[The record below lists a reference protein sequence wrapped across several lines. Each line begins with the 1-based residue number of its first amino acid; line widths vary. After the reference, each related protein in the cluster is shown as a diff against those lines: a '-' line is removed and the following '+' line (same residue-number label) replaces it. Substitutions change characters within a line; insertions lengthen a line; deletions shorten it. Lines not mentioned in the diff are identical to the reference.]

1 MNIAGILYEQDM
13 EARLERK
20 KTNLYSKQT
29 LLVACFRR
37 YVFYAF
43 HGRFVRSI
51 TDQKQNPLIDQ
62 KSQGVSVHVR
72 EAQNNPIDTAYGFR
86 GIPT

>member
-1 MNIAGILYEQDM
+1 MTIGTQMFSLSSKNAWINNRTLLIAYKFVMNIAGILYEQDM

-51 TDQKQNPLIDQ
+51 TD
-62 KSQGVSVHVR
+62 
-72 EAQNNPIDTAYGFR
+72 
-86 GIPT
+86 

>member
-1 MNIAGILYEQDM
+1 MNIAGILYEQYM

-20 KTNLYSKQT
+20 KANLYSRQT
-29 LLVACFRR
+29 MLVACFTH

-51 TDQKQNPLIDQ
+51 TD
-62 KSQGVSVHVR
+62 
-72 EAQNNPIDTAYGFR
+72 
-86 GIPT
+86 

>member
-1 MNIAGILYEQDM
+1 MTIGTQMFSLSSKNAWINNRTLLIAYKFVMNIAGILYEQDM

-20 KTNLYSKQT
+20 KANLYSKQT

-51 TDQKQNPLIDQ
+51 TD
-62 KSQGVSVHVR
+62 
-72 EAQNNPIDTAYGFR
+72 
-86 GIPT
+86 

>member
-1 MNIAGILYEQDM
+1 MTIGTQMFSLSSKNAWIYNRTLLIAYKFVMNIAGILYEQDM

-51 TDQKQNPLIDQ
+51 TD
-62 KSQGVSVHVR
+62 
-72 EAQNNPIDTAYGFR
+72 
-86 GIPT
+86 

>member
-51 TDQKQNPLIDQ
+51 TD
-62 KSQGVSVHVR
+62 
-72 EAQNNPIDTAYGFR
+72 
-86 GIPT
+86 